1 MIHRQENKNMNENQ
15 LSLFKTIRHFIFDV
29 DGVLTDG
36 SLLIH
41 PDGNLLRTMNIRDG
55 YALQLAVRMG
65 YSVSI
70 ISGAKGEAIEKRL
83 LGLGVDDIHL
93 GIENKLEK
101 FEEVC
106 KMGKMVLEQ
115 TLYMGDDMPDLAV
128 MMKVGLPCSPADGCA
143 EIRQIAKYIS
153 PFNGG
158 YGCVRDVLEKVLK
171 LNDHWR

>member
-1 MIHRQENKNMNENQ
+1 MNDNP

-41 PDGNLLRTMNIRDG
+41 PDGSLLRTMNIRDG
-55 YALQLAVRMG
+55 YAIQLAIRMG

-70 ISGAKGEAIEKRL
+70 ISGANGDAIVKRL
-83 LGLGVDDIHL
+83 AGLGVADIYL

-101 FEEVC
+101 FEEVL
-106 KMGKMVLEQ
+106 KSGKLITSQ

-128 MMKVGLPCSPADGCA
+128 MRAVALPCCPADACQ
-143 EIRQIAKYIS
+143 EVRQISKYIS

-158 YGCVRDVLEKVLK
+158 SGCARDVIEKAMK
-171 LNDHWR
+171 LNGHWQ

>member
-1 MIHRQENKNMNENQ
+1 MNDNP
-15 LSLFKTIRHFIFDV
+15 LSLFKDIRHFIFDI

-41 PDGNLLRTMNIRDG
+41 ADGSLLRTMNIRDG
-55 YALQLAVRMG
+55 YALQLAVKKG

-83 LGLGVDDIHL
+83 LGLGVEDIHL
-93 GIENKLEK
+93 GIENKLDK
-101 FEEVC
+101 LEEVLT
-106 KMGKMVLEQ
+106 KGHLLKAQ

-128 MMKVGLPCSPADGCA
+128 MQTVALPCAPADACV

-153 PFNGG
+153 PSNGG
-158 YGCVRDVLEKVLK
+158 QGCVRDVIEKVLK
-171 LNDHWR
+171 LNGHWQ